1 LSRLNDSIRELVRRA
16 RRRFFFNVAVSQAVL
31 AASVGMAGAILIL
44 LFGAQFLD
52 WRWLAALA
60 VATFPLAF
68 YRTARRVPGPYRVAQ
83 IVDERLELRDALSTA
98 FYFSE
103 LAGPD
108 RGVES
113 MRQAQ
118 FAASERIGSQIDPKT
133 AVPLRAPR
141 TLYLF
146 GSLFLAAAV
155 LFGLRYGVQ
164 RRMDLDKPLARILI
178 DAFGG
183 GSFARRAAVKKNKQS
198 IIDIWG
204 QTAVDTMGGPET
216 QYKDGEDMK
225 GQEFLDAANDGV
237 LNTVDVPEVDAG
249 INQAAAGDSKNKSDG
264 KGNGESPGDESDPS
278 ESAKGASSPQGSD
291 KGGGN
296 KQGESAAGK
305 QPPNSSGESSLASKI
320 KDAMSSLMASM
331 RTKSTGQN
339 SPSAGQ
345 SNGDSKSQQT
355 KGQKAPGQGQKSPGD
370 PSASSEDGQPGEDG
384 EGGKSA
390 DLKGSNAGSDGSSS
404 SDKGS
409 GAGSQEGAKDA
420 RIAEQLA
427 AMGKISEI
435 IGKRSA
441 NVTGEV
447 TIEVTSSKQPLR
459 TPYSD
464 NKAAHDETSGEI
476 SRDEV
481 PAAFQE
487 YVQQYFEQVRRPAKG
502 PAKPAAAAP
511 SPTTPR
517 PATP

>member
-1 LSRLNDSIRELVRRA
+1 MSPLNDSIRELVRRA
-16 RRRFFFNVAVSQAVL
+16 RRRFLFNVAVSQAVL

-60 VATFPLAF
+60 IVTFPLAY
-68 YRTARRVPGPYRVAQ
+68 YRTARRVPRPYRIAQ
-83 IVDERLELRDALSTA
+83 IVDERLLLHDALSTA

-103 LAGPD
+103 LAGPY

-113 MRQAQ
+113 MRRAQ
-118 FAASERIGSQIDPKT
+118 FTACERIGSQIDPKA

-183 GSFARRAAVKKNKQS
+183 ETFTRRAAVKKSKQS

-204 QTAVDTMGGPET
+204 QTAVDTLGGPES
-216 QYKDGEDMK
+216 QYKGGEDPK

-237 LNTVDVPEVDAG
+237 LQTVDVPEVDAG
-249 INQAAAGDSKNKSDG
+249 INQAGGDSKNKSDG
-264 KGNGESPGDESDPS
+264 KGNAETPGDESESS
-278 ESAKGASSPQGSD
+278 ESAKGASNPQSND
-291 KGGGN
+291 KGGGG

-305 QPPNSSGESSLASKI
+305 QPPNSSGEPSLASKI

-331 RTKSTGQN
+331 RTKPTGQN
-339 SPSAGQ
+339 SQQSAGQ
-345 SNGDSKSQQT
+345 SNGDSKQQQS
-355 KGQKAPGQGQKSPGD
+355 KGGQKAPGQGQKSPGD
-370 PSASSEDGQPGEDG
+370 PSAASEDGQPGEGD

-390 DLKGSNAGSDGSSS
+390 DLKGSNTGSDGPSS

-409 GAGSQEGAKDA
+409 GAGQQDGDKNA

-464 NKAAHDETSGEI
+464 NKATHGEASGEI

-511 SPTTPR
+511 TTPR